1 MRILQVNVIYGHGST
16 GKIVETLHQQY
27 LSLGHESYVLFGRGK
42 RSKDP
47 NVRRTGFLWEAK
59 LWRFMQLFTGN
70 YLGGSPLST
79 WNLKRHIRRIHPDIV
94 HLHCVN
100 GNMCNVFSLLKWL
113 KKRGYKTVLTH
124 HAKFMFTGGCG
135 LNLCEGF
142 ATGCGNCPHKKE
154 VFGRFCGDKSA
165 KNVKRLSG
173 LDLSGAWIQH
183 VYVSPWLKQQAD
195 KSALLKD
202 AHNNVVYNPVDIK
215 PGAAVAKKPYVFF
228 PISLKADYKGWDFIE
243 PLGERL
249 KELGLDLY
257 VTGSRKETFTSS
269 NIKDVGRINDK
280 NELAR
285 YYAEATATVILSR
298 CESFSMPVIESLL
311 CGTPVVGFKAGA
323 PETLET
329 FGFASFYEYGKL
341 DLVVSRIQELQNN
354 SVRVDAKK
362 VSGFYGP
369 LAISHKNLKKY
380 LRH

>member
-16 GKIVETLHQQY
+16 GKIVETLHKQY

-59 LWRFMQLFTGN
+59 LWRFIQLFTGN
-70 YLGGSPLST
+70 FLGGSPLST
-79 WNLKRHIRRIHPDIV
+79 WNLKRHIRRIHPDVV

-113 KKRGYKTVLTH
+113 KKYGYKTVLTH

-165 KNVKRLSG
+165 KNVKRLSD

-183 VYVSPWLKQQAD
+183 AYVSPWLRQQAE
-195 KSALLKD
+195 KSALLKN
-202 AHNNVVYNPVDIK
+202 AHNHVVYNPVDLRLE
-215 PGAAVAKKPYVFF
+215 AVTAKKPYVFF
-228 PISLKADYKGWDFIE
+228 PISLKADYKGWNFIE
-243 PLGERL
+243 PLGKKL
-249 KELGLDLY
+249 KELGVDLY
-257 VTGSRKETFTSS
+257 VTGSGQEAFNSS
-269 NIKDVGRINDK
+269 NIKDVGRINNK
-280 NELAR
+280 NDLAR
-285 YYAEATATVILSR
+285 CYAEAIATVILSR

-323 PETLET
+323 PETLDV
-329 FGFASFYEYGKL
+329 FGCASFYEYGNL
-341 DLVVSRIQELQNN
+341 DLVASRAKELLQNPIN
-354 SVRVDAKK
+354 IDTRKLVAL
-362 VSGFYGP
+362 YGS
-369 LAISHKNLKKY
+369 AAVADRYIEIYQRN
-380 LRH
+380 